1 MGTKRN
7 KNATNIK
14 IEIRDSVIS
23 RSNLGNILEE
33 SILEESK
40 DDEDITLDSDKRLRA
55 ALPLLVLGC
64 GCYGGAALGWTAG
77 AAASSAV
84 LLWLFSMYPLL
95 ILVGAGCLA
104 AGWIRWKQ

>member
-33 SILEESK
+33 SK
-40 DDEDITLDSDKRLRA
+40 DDEEITLDRYERLRA
-55 ALPLLVLGC
+55 ALPMLVLGC
-64 GCYGGAALGWTAG
+64 GCYIGAALGWTAG
-77 AAASSAV
+77 AAANSAA

-95 ILVGAGCLA
+95 ILVGAGLLA
-104 AGWIRWKQ
+104 GGWIRWKQ

>member
-1 MGTKRN
+1 MAK
-7 KNATNIK
+7 ATLAGGDWRIMN
-14 IEIRDSVIS
+14 E
-23 RSNLGNILEE
+23 
-33 SILEESK
+33 
-40 DDEDITLDSDKRLRA
+40 RLRA
-55 ALPLLVLGC
+55 ALPFLVLGC

-95 ILVGAGCLA
+95 ILVGAGLLA